1 MKKTLLLFSL
11 LASQFAHS
19 QSANFPN
26 FINYQAVLR
35 DVNGNALPAGTTGT
49 LNFKLFDSLN
59 ASSAAYEEVH
69 NYTTNIAGVVA
80 LQIGKGTQVSP
91 NNLNG
96 VNWNRGKVSY
106 EIYLNGS
113 STPLFPRQAFA
124 TVPYAVYALN
134 SGNGLPAGTTG
145 QTLYYDG
152 SKWVPNS
159 TLNNNG
165 TSVGIGI
172 TAGGGGN
179 RLHVN
184 SFNASDSSTIYTVK
198 GNANGRDAS
207 IRGLTNG
214 NTINNVS
221 NPSLTAIYGGDFY
234 GLNNGTGYGI
244 GVSGVGSSS
253 GTAAGV
259 IGVATGGP
267 TSTLVGVYGSAE
279 RSTYSPHN
287 FAAVFNKGKVS
298 IGDTLIFPYTT
309 ATVGSVLTLN
319 AQKKG
324 VWTTLNSSSPISIA
338 QGGIV
343 NVNPLVPS
351 TSFTI
356 SAAQPVFSNIG
367 IGTITPAAYPNYALN
382 IPAPTFS
389 SVGLANVN
397 GVYPNYTVGVAT
409 PTLNFNMTNGNLNLL
424 QGPFSTSV
432 NISPSLALIGNTL
445 NVMNSSI
452 ALPGLNLWSRVT
464 NTATNLFNT
473 TDNVGIG
480 TTNPLQKLDVNG
492 YLRIAAGI
500 TTADEAWLVYS
511 PAVGLS
517 ILRAGGRAT
526 SEMRL
531 DQSNNAPITLWTAG
545 SEKMRIT
552 QTGEVGIGIANPT
565 EKLSV
570 SGNVLIPGTSE
581 YLYSAPKTKYVNMAT
596 SSFVKAGTATGNPV
610 YSTSDIEVYLDGNG
624 ASVIGYFS
632 APLNLPNNATITA
645 MSAYITDPLTGSNDE
660 ALIYLRFVPNL
671 SGTPSTIAST
681 GSTGPGTTTGYQQ
694 FTTTANHVVDNNNNV
709 YTINMTLGNN
719 TQIRVRNVKVT
730 YQVNKSD

>member
-1 MKKTLLLFSL
+1 MKKILFALILITSNI
-11 LASQFAHS
+11 AYS
-19 QSANFPN
+19 QSPSFPD

-35 DVNGNALPAGTTGT
+35 DGSGNALPAGTSGT

-59 ASSAAYEEVH
+59 AGSASYEEVH
-69 NYTTNIAGVVA
+69 NYTTNIAGVIA
-80 LQIGKGTQVSP
+80 LQIGNGTQVST
-91 NNLNG
+91 NNITG
-96 VNWNRGKVSY
+96 VNWFRGKVAY

-134 SGNGLPAGTTG
+134 SGNGLPVGTAG

-152 SKWVPNS
+152 TKWVPNS

-165 TSVGIGI
+165 SSVGIGI

-184 SFNASDSSTIYTVK
+184 SFNSSDSSTIYSVK
-198 GNANGRDAS
+198 GNANGRNAS

-298 IGDTLIFPYTT
+298 IGDTLIFPYAT

-338 QGGIV
+338 QNGII

-356 SAAQPVFSNIG
+356 SAAQPVFSNSG
-367 IGTITPAAYPNYALN
+367 IGTITPAVYPNYALN
-382 IPAPTFS
+382 IPPPTFS
-389 SVGLANVN
+389 SVGLANVS
-397 GVYPNYTVGVAT
+397 GIYPNYTVGVAT
-409 PTLNFNMTNGNLNLL
+409 PTLNFNITNGNLNLL

-432 NISPSLALIGNTL
+432 NISPSLTLSGNTL
-445 NVMNSSI
+445 SVLNSSI
-452 ALPGLNLWSRVT
+452 ALPGLNLWSRVS
-464 NTATNLFNT
+464 NTATTLFNINDYVGIGVTNPSEKLQVQSGANTDISIVATPINNANLNFGST
-473 TDNVGIG
+473 TNHFLGKINYSTNTNNMNFWTNNVPDRLVITGSGNVGIG
-480 TTNPLQKLDVNG
+480 L
-492 YLRIAAGI
+492 
-500 TTADEAWLVYS
+500 TA
-511 PAVGLS
+511 
-517 ILRAGGRAT
+517 
-526 SEMRL
+526 
-531 DQSNNAPITLWTAG
+531 
-545 SEKMRIT
+545 
-552 QTGEVGIGIANPT
+552 PT

-570 SGNVLIPGTSE
+570 AGNVIIPGTNE
-581 YLYSAPKTKYVNMAT
+581 YLYTSAKTKQFSMPAVAFRTEAPTNYECTFLSGCMYPSGT
-596 SSFVKAGTATGNPV
+596 TPGTATYFLAPVYLPDGATVTTLDAYVVDNDANYNISGVWLWQQPGTVGSTYGNPV
-610 YSTSDIEVYLDGNG
+610 IMANTG
-624 ASVIGYFS
+624 ASAGVSTVIQK
-632 APLNLPNNATITA
+632 LTTTTITNP
-645 MSAYITDPLTGSNDE
+645 I
-660 ALIYLRFVPNL
+660 I
-671 SGTPSTIAST
+671 
-681 GSTGPGTTTGYQQ
+681 
-694 FTTTANHVVDNNNNV
+694 NNNLNSYYV
-709 YTINMTLGNN
+709 RVGLAQSTTVGDIRLAKVVITYTIN
-719 TQIRVRNVKVT
+719 KA
-730 YQVNKSD
+730 D